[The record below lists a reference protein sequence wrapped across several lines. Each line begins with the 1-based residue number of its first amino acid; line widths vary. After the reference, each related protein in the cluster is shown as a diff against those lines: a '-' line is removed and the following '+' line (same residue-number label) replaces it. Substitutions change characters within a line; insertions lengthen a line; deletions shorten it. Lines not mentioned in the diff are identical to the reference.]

1 MCNINTL
8 STNPHERINMNLSMR
23 FLVCLFSL
31 TSTLSLSSCQSTQ
44 AIATAPAPS
53 ATAPTATTPSA
64 GMSAKQQEY
73 EQMLQEWKT
82 LKPGLQRMLVIE
94 EEMSQLIGQLA
105 LLADAT
111 QNTQAT
117 NKAPTLVATPVTALA
132 APTSAKTAADT
143 TEPSAASE
151 PEPTKL
157 ASAPVPISISAPA
170 LAANPAP
177 APAPETSDK
186 TAQNSDS
193 ANYSL
198 QVASLTELKLLPK
211 KWQEMRNTHPQLLA
225 DLTPNFQAIK
235 VNNTTYYRLKIGGF
249 STMQDANKKCSE
261 LQSAGISCLPAK
273 YSESNFAQI

>member
-1 MCNINTL
+1 
-8 STNPHERINMNLSMR
+8 
-23 FLVCLFSL
+23 
-31 TSTLSLSSCQSTQ
+31 
-44 AIATAPAPS
+44 
-53 ATAPTATTPSA
+53 
-64 GMSAKQQEY
+64 
-73 EQMLQEWKT
+73 MLQEWKT

-117 NKAPTLVATPVTALA
+117 STPAVVAAAPVTAPA
-132 APTSAKTAADT
+132 APALTKTTADT
-143 TEPSAASE
+143 AELSAASE
-151 PEPTKL
+151 PEPAKL
-157 ASAPVPISISAPA
+157 ASAPTHTSTLALVPASAPA
-170 LAANPAP
+170 SIPAPAMAASPAP
-177 APAPETSDK
+177 APTPEPETSDK